1 MGAETGFRALQA
13 QAWWPGI
20 AMATG
25 GREVSPQPA
34 VLPPGSASSCEV
46 LTFIIPFG

>member
-13 QAWWPGI
+13 QAWGPGI

-25 GREVSPQPA
+25 GHEVSLPPA

-46 LTFIIPFG
+46 LTFITHFG